1 MPQVW
6 LTCDEIAEFYHC
18 DGAGAR
24 GRAFANQW
32 ERRRCSDGEIRVL
45 LPQEEA
51 RAFMVRCLDQ
61 CEAEGTEPCEPAPA
75 EMCEPDLPNAEGFEA
90 AMAAL
95 RQVFG
100 QVEHPRIEPEV
111 AALAPVIKLG
121 KARFYRQFS
130 YSQAS

>member
-6 LTCDEIAEFYHC
+6 LTFEEVAEFYRC

-45 LPQEEA
+45 LPSAEA
-51 RAFMVRCLDQ
+51 RAYMARYLDQ
-61 CEAEGTEPCEPAPA
+61 CEASEPAPCEPEQGDA
-75 EMCEPDLPNAEGFEA
+75 CEPELPNAEGFEA

-100 QVEHPRIEPEV
+100 QPEHRPVPEDD
-111 AALAPVIKLG
+111 AALAPVIKFG